1 MSLHL
6 LNIHALRDCLDIFKR
21 NSVKFMIVL
30 HTSYSCISCIFS
42 CLKNEFQCKCEL
54 SLNRMRGGAALTGVY
69 AQQTAVQATRVA
81 CLMVQ
86 NSGKQ
91 NTILFC
97 KLRFHQWLNCLCL
110 TVRRVSFF
118 PKYSKW
124 KISSIE
130 MN

>member
-1 MSLHL
+1 
-6 LNIHALRDCLDIFKR
+6 
-21 NSVKFMIVL
+21 
-30 HTSYSCISCIFS
+30 
-42 CLKNEFQCKCEL
+42 
-54 SLNRMRGGAALTGVY
+54 MRGGAALTGVY
-69 AQQTAVQATRVA
+69 AQQTAVQATRVV

-97 KLRFHQWLNCLCL
+97 KLQFHQWLNCLCL
-110 TVRRVSFF
+110 IVRRVSFF